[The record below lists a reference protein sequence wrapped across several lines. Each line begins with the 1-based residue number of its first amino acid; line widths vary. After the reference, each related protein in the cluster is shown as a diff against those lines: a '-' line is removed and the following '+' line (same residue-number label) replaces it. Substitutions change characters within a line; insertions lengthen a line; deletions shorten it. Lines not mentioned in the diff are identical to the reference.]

1 MTLLP
6 IPGSPF
12 WAEFS
17 GPYDIVFQ
25 VTDQDYLIPSPNRR
39 KSTQLCHVNLLKSN
53 YSPSSRSDLTGDAVG
68 SALLA
73 VGGTASSSPMV
84 AAAGEDESS
93 PDDCLLLP
101 RLKKTEVLNNL
112 DGLWRHMSEKQ
123 RGELKQ

>member
-1 MTLLP
+1 MKEIFDRDTDLGDQVLALLP

-39 KSTQLCHVNLLKSN
+39 KSTQLCHVNLLKS
-53 YSPSSRSDLTGDAVG
+53 YCSPSSRSDLTGNVVG
-68 SALLA
+68 SAVLA

-84 AAAGEDESS
+84 AGAGEDESS
-93 PDDCLLLP
+93 PDDFFIAT
-101 RLKKTEVLNNL
+101 TEKNGSV
-112 DGLWRHMSEKQ
+112 E
-123 RGELKQ
+123 

>member
-17 GPYDIVFQ
+17 GPYDIVCQ
-25 VTDQDYLIPSPNRR
+25 VTDQDYVIPSPNRR

-84 AAAGEDESS
+84 AGAGEDESS
-93 PDDCLLLP
+93 PDDFFIAT
-101 RLKKTEVLNNL
+101 TEKNGSV
-112 DGLWRHMSEKQ
+112 E
-123 RGELKQ
+123 